1 MNDILKPIVIPDIE
15 TTGLNK
21 EKDSI
26 IQFAAI
32 KVDRTNWNIIDSI
45 NLYIKPVGSYTIT
58 IQAYL
63 KHHIKPADLMDK
75 PTFAEVADK
84 IRTFFEG
91 CDILTYNGNSFDL
104 PFIKSEFNKI
114 GQEFSY
120 LNTNCYDA
128 YLEERRRNGTN
139 LEATFKRYT
148 GKSMEESGLQ
158 AHNAFSDVK
167 ATFEVF
173 KAQQEQKPY
182 GPEELLSEDNALII
196 NEFNNKEVPCFNIGK
211 YKGLSISYIS
221 TIDQD
226 YLKWCCSDEAKFVQ
240 STKNYISKYIK

>member
-1 MNDILKPIVIPDIE
+1 MNEILKPLVIPDIE

-26 IQFAAI
+26 IQFAAL
-32 KVDRTNWNIIDSI
+32 KVDRMTWNIIDSI
-45 NLYIKPVGSYTIT
+45 NLYIRPVGSYTIS

-75 PTFAEVADK
+75 PTFAEVANK
-84 IRTFFEG
+84 IRDFFDG

-104 PFIKSEFNKI
+104 PFLKAEFAKI

-120 LNTNCYDA
+120 LNVNCYDA

-139 LEATFKRYT
+139 LEATFKRYV
-148 GKSMEESGLQ
+148 GKSMEEAGLQ

-173 KAQQEQKPY
+173 KAQQNEKEY
-182 GPEELLSEDNALII
+182 GPENIVSEDNTLII
-196 NEFNNKEVPCFNIGK
+196 SEFNNKEVPCFNIGK
-211 YKGLSISYIS
+211 YKGLSLSYIS

-226 YLKWCCSDEAKFVQ
+226 YLKWCISNDCNFLQ
-240 STKNYISKYIK
+240 STKNFISKYIK